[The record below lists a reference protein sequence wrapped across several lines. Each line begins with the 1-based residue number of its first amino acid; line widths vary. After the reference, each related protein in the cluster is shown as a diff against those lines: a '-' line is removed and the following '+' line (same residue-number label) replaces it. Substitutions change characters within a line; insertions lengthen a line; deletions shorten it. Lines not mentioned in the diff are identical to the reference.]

1 MQKKRK
7 INMSKQLVSSDKE
20 IDLDSNEETL
30 SDKSDGVPISSLKKE
45 GSLDIESE
53 DKGYGYD
60 NDNNASTEVNNDESV
75 AIIAIR
81 GNEDDISNNEP
92 RVNEDVCTISNK
104 LYASLGLSRTVSPG
118 LGDCLIQSC
127 ILSLCNRHN
136 PLT

>member
-1 MQKKRK
+1 MD
-7 INMSKQLVSSDKE
+7 SDKK
-20 IDLDSNEETL
+20 TL
-30 SDKSDGVPISSLKKE
+30 SDESDGVPISSLKKE
-45 GSLDIESE
+45 ESLDIKSE
-53 DKGYGYD
+53 DKSYGYD

-92 RVNEDVCTISNK
+92 RVNEDVYTISNK

>member
-1 MQKKRK
+1 MD
-7 INMSKQLVSSDKE
+7 SDK
-20 IDLDSNEETL
+20 ETL
-30 SDKSDGVPISSLKKE
+30 SDESDRVPISFLKKE
-45 GSLDIESE
+45 ESLDIESE

-60 NDNNASTEVNNDESV
+60 NDNNASTEVNNNESV
-75 AIIAIR
+75 TIIAIR

-92 RVNEDVCTISNK
+92 RVNEDVCTMSNK